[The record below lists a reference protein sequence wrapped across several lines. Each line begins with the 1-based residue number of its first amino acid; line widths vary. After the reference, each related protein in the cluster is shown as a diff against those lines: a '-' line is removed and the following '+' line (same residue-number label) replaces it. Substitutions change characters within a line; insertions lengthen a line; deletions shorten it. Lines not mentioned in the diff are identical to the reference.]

1 MDSDLLFCTGHMAT
15 DTQWRW
21 QGCKAGARQAE
32 FFLLGLAMLAA
43 VGSLGCNKSSP
54 TNDEPGYDGHAQRI
68 RGVVH
73 LESFVVNVA
82 DPEEN
87 RFLRVGI
94 DLGLENPLPT
104 KEGKGGAGDL
114 PIARIRDCILSVLST
129 WHSDALLAPEGKQK
143 LKDELLRALRDRVP
157 ELGVREVYFTDF
169 LVQL

>member
-1 MDSDLLFCTGHMAT
+1 
-15 DTQWRW
+15 
-21 QGCKAGARQAE
+21 
-32 FFLLGLAMLAA
+32 MLII
-43 VGSLGCNKSSP
+43 VGSIGCMKSLP
-54 TNDEPGYDGHAQRI
+54 TSDEFGNEGHAQRT

-82 DPEEN
+82 DPGEN

-94 DLGLENPLPT
+94 DLGLENPLPA
-104 KEGKGGAGDL
+104 KDAKGGASDL

-143 LKDELLRALRDRVP
+143 LKDELLRALQDRVP
-157 ELGVREVYFTDF
+157 GLGVREVYFTDF

>member
-1 MDSDLLFCTGHMAT
+1 MV
-15 DTQWRW
+15 
-21 QGCKAGARQAE
+21 
-32 FFLLGLAMLAA
+32 FFLLASAMLAA

-54 TNDEPGYDGHAQRI
+54 PNDESANNASAQRI
-68 RGVVH
+68 RGLVH

-87 RFLRVGI
+87 RFLRIGI
-94 DLGLENPLPT
+94 DLGLEKPLPT
-104 KEGKGGAGDL
+104 KDGKGGAGDL

-129 WHSDALLAPEGKQK
+129 WHSDALLSPEGKQK

-157 ELGVREVYFTDF
+157 ELGVKEVYFTEF

>member
-1 MDSDLLFCTGHMAT
+1 MV
-15 DTQWRW
+15 
-21 QGCKAGARQAE
+21 
-32 FFLLGLAMLAA
+32 FFLLGSAMLAA

-54 TNDEPGYDGHAQRI
+54 PNDESANNASAQRI
-68 RGVVH
+68 RGLVH

-87 RFLRVGI
+87 RFLRIGI

-104 KEGKGGAGDL
+104 KDGKGGAGDL

-129 WHSDALLAPEGKQK
+129 WHSDALLSPEGKQK

-157 ELGVREVYFTDF
+157 ELGVKEVYFTEF